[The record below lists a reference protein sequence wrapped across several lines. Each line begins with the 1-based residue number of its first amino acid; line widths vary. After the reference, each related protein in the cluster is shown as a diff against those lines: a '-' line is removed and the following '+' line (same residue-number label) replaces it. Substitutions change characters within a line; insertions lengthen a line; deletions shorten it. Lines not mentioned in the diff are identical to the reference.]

1 MSKQTDSKPK
11 YPGIP
16 VTVNGNYL
24 VAKCVETLEKLFQ
37 QCKMREMAAR
47 KATQRKQLNGYMRS
61 PYHSQ

>member
-24 VAKCVETLEKLFQ
+24 VAKCVETRVTEGGIF
-37 QCKMREMAAR
+37 
-47 KATQRKQLNGYMRS
+47 Y
-61 PYHSQ
+61 PYHPVHRGR